1 MKTDK
6 GFTLIE
12 LMIVVAI
19 IGILAAIAIPQYN
32 IYVARTQLTE
42 AETLLQGAAVDIE
55 HCVARRGFDNCK
67 ETADGTYMTASS
79 LRSDMGIGI
88 QGEHGG
94 IAEELEWEDDSVTIT
109 YRVGKSHDGADP
121 SNHPVIDE
129 VEVSWI
135 YHDVSGGDQAPLH
148 EWACAGIEDPDG
160 AIDAGWI
167 ERYVRGRCENFESD
181 DG

>member
-42 AETLLQGAAVDIE
+42 SQTMLEGAAVDIE
-55 HCVARRGFDNCK
+55 DCVARRGFEGC
-67 ETADGTYMTASS
+67 ETAADDTYMNATN
-79 LRSDMGIGI
+79 LRDVLGITI
-88 QGEHGG
+88 QGQHGG
-94 IAEELEWEDDSVTIT
+94 IVEEVDWEDDSVTLT
-109 YRVGKSHDGADP
+109 YRVGKSHGNANPDH
-121 SNHPVIDE
+121 HPVIED

-135 YHDVSGGDQAPLH
+135 FEDVSEDSAPVYQ
-148 EWACAGIEDPDG
+148 WSCARVELDG
-160 AIDAGWI
+160 SSVDSGWV
-167 ERYVRGRCENFESD
+167 ERYVRGRCENLESD